1 MSRYNP
7 AVIKKLPRLAL
18 VLALSALAAAT
29 PASAAPL
36 SLPAGSATLAP
47 PAAAQEVPLF
57 QALEWIGEAAESRDG
72 YSRDLFKHWN
82 KGLNPTDGCDTRK
95 EVILSE
101 AKLAP
106 EAGARCALSG
116 GRWFSEY
123 DQVWVTAASSLDV
136 DHMVPLAEAWDS
148 GASAWTAARREA
160 YANDQGAPTS
170 LIAVSG
176 SSNRSKSDKDPA
188 DWLPV
193 EAFRCEYASAWVAT
207 KLRWQLPADPAERD
221 ALTRLAETCPDTT
234 VTYEQV
240 PL

>member
-1 MSRYNP
+1 M
-7 AVIKKLPRLAL
+7 IKNLPRIAA
-18 VLALSALAAAT
+18 VLALAVLSLTT
-29 PASAAPL
+29 PASAATAPL
-36 SLPAGSATLAP
+36 SLPGGPATLAP
-47 PAAAQEVPLF
+47 APAAAKDVPLF
-57 QALEWIGEAAESRDG
+57 QALEWIGEAPESRDG
-72 YSRDLFKHWN
+72 YNRDLFRHWN
-82 KGLNPTDGCDTRK
+82 KGLNSTDGCDTRK

-106 EAGARCALSG
+106 ETGARCALTG

-160 YANDQGAPTS
+160 YANDQGAPAS

-207 KLRWQLPADPAERD
+207 KLRWELPADPAERD
-221 ALTRLAETCPDTT
+221 ALTRLAEACPDAT

-240 PL
+240 PQ

>member
-1 MSRYNP
+1 MS
-7 AVIKKLPRLAL
+7 RLAL
-18 VLALSALAAAT
+18 VLALSALSFT
-29 PASAAPL
+29 TQASAAPL
-36 SLPAGSATLAP
+36 PLPAGPAALAPVP
-47 PAAAQEVPLF
+47 PAAQDVPLF
-57 QALEWIGEAAESRDG
+57 QALEWIGEAPESRDG
-72 YSRDLFKHWN
+72 YSREQFKHWN
-82 KGLNPTDGCDTRK
+82 KGLNPTDGCDTRR

-106 EAGARCALSG
+106 EVGTHCALSG

-123 DQVWVTAASSLDV
+123 DQVWVSAASSLDV

-148 GASAWTAARREA
+148 GASAWTPERREA
-160 YANDQGAPTS
+160 YANDQGAPAS

-193 EAFRCEYASAWVAT
+193 DVFRCEYASAWVAT
-207 KLRWQLPADPAERD
+207 KLRWRLPADPAERD
-221 ALTRLAETCPDTT
+221 ALTRLAETCPDTA

>member
-1 MSRYNP
+1 M
-7 AVIKKLPRLAL
+7 IKELPRIAA
-18 VLALSALAAAT
+18 VLALSLLPITA
-29 PASAAPL
+29 PASAATTAPP
-36 SLPAGSATLAP
+36 SLTAAGPATVASA
-47 PAAAQEVPLF
+47 PAAAQDVPLF
-57 QALEWIGEAAESRDG
+57 QALEWIGEAPESRDG
-72 YSRDLFKHWN
+72 YSRTLFKHWN

-106 EAGARCALSG
+106 ETGARCALTG

-160 YANDQGAPTS
+160 YANDQGAPAS

-193 EAFRCEYASAWVAT
+193 DAYRCEYGGAWGAT

-221 ALTRLAETCPDTT
+221 ALTRLAEACPDTT
-234 VTYEQV
+234 VSYEQV
-240 PL
+240 PQ

>member
-1 MSRYNP
+1 M
-7 AVIKKLPRLAL
+7 IKKLPRLAA
-18 VLALSALAAAT
+18 VFALSMLPLTTPAPAAT
-29 PASAAPL
+29 AAQPPLVGAGPTAMASV
-36 SLPAGSATLAP
+36 
-47 PAAAQEVPLF
+47 PAAAQDVPLF
-57 QALEWIGEAAESRDG
+57 QALEWISEAPESRDG

-106 EAGARCALSG
+106 ETGARCALSG

-148 GASAWTAARREA
+148 GASVWTAARREA
-160 YANDQGAPTS
+160 YANDQGASAS

-193 EAFRCEYASAWVAT
+193 EGFRCEYASAWVAT
-207 KLRWQLPADPAERD
+207 KLRWQLPADSAERD
-221 ALTRLAETCPDTT
+221 ALTRLAEVCPDAT

-240 PL
+240 PQ

>member
-1 MSRYNP
+1 M
-7 AVIKKLPRLAL
+7 IKKLPRIAA
-18 VLALSALAAAT
+18 VLALAALSPAAPATAAT
-29 PASAAPL
+29 TPP
-36 SLPAGSATLAP
+36 SLPTAGAAIAGP
-47 PAAAQEVPLF
+47 APAAAQDVPLF
-57 QALEWIGEAAESRDG
+57 QALEWIGEAPESRDG

-106 EAGARCALSG
+106 ETGARCALTG

-160 YANDQGAPTS
+160 YANDQGAAAS

-193 EAFRCEYASAWVAT
+193 DAYRCEYASAWTAT

-221 ALTRLAETCPDTT
+221 ALTHLAEACPDTT
-234 VTYEQV
+234 LTYEQV
-240 PL
+240 PQ

>member
-1 MSRYNP
+1 M
-7 AVIKKLPRLAL
+7 
-18 VLALSALAAAT
+18 LSFTA
-29 PASAAPL
+29 PASAATNAQP
-36 SLPAGSATLAP
+36 SLAAAGQATVASA
-47 PAAAQEVPLF
+47 PAAAQDVPLF
-57 QALEWIGEAAESRDG
+57 QALERVGEAPESRDG
-72 YSRDLFKHWN
+72 HSRDLFKHWN

-106 EAGARCALSG
+106 ETGARCALTG

-193 EAFRCEYASAWVAT
+193 QGYRCEYGGAWVAT

-221 ALTRLAETCPDTT
+221 ALTHLAEVCPNAT

-240 PL
+240 PQ

>member
-1 MSRYNP
+1 M
-7 AVIKKLPRLAL
+7 IEKLPRLTL
-18 VLALSALAAAT
+18 VLALSVLPLAT

-36 SLPAGSATLAP
+36 TLPADPTGRAP
-47 PAAAQEVPLF
+47 APAAAQEVPLF
-57 QALEWIGEAAESRDG
+57 QALEWLGEAAESRDG
-72 YSRDLFKHWN
+72 YSRELFKHWN

-106 EAGARCALSG
+106 ETGARCALSG

-148 GASAWTAARREA
+148 GASTWTAARREA
-160 YANDQGAPTS
+160 YANDQGAPAS

-176 SSNRSKSDKDPA
+176 SSNRSKADKDPA

-193 EAFRCEYASAWVAT
+193 EAFRCEYTSAWVGT